1 METNVKKEKL
11 MGDEHVINDNMSVQ
25 EKKKVNKK
33 NLIVILINFAL
44 AAISVYLFEFWFR
57 RVFAEGA
64 LNTAQIAENIGV
76 VVLTALTYFVG
87 KTYYTKGV
95 MNNLKKIIITAMLG
109 ASVLGLM
116 LLSVKVPVDMV
127 YPISGMIVVSI
138 AFYMLSLTAGTLN
151 TIGIVALSLLFG
163 APIAFGKMFEWFDW
177 HMVGVL
183 SKFAIFIIL
192 FFGGT
197 WAQIRMYLHGVR
209 GVNKDGGGFGSSD
222 NNGDDG
228 DGDGDTGE
236 E

>member
-1 METNVKKEKL
+1 MAKEKL
-11 MGDEHVINDNMSVQ
+11 MGDEHVIKDNMSVT
-25 EKKKVNKK
+25 EKKKVNRK

-57 RVFAEGA
+57 RLFTEGR
-64 LNTAQIAENIGV
+64 LDTLQIAENIGV

-95 MNNLKKIIITAMLG
+95 MNNLKKIIITTMLG

-116 LLSVKVPVDMV
+116 LLSVKTPADTI

-138 AFYMLSLTAGTLN
+138 AFYMLSLTAGTLS

-163 APIAFGKMFEWFDW
+163 APIAFGKMFGWFDW
-177 HMVGVL
+177 HTVGTL
-183 SKFAIFIIL
+183 SKLGIFIIL

-209 GVNKDGGGFGSSD
+209 GINKDGGGFGSD
-222 NNGDDG
+222 NGDAG
-228 DGDGDTGE
+228 DGDGDTGDE